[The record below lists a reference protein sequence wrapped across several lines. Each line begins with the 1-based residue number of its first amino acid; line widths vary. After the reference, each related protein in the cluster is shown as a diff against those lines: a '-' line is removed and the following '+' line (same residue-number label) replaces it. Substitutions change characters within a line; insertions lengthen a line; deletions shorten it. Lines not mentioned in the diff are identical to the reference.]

1 MKNIWLENS
10 ICKEKV
16 KEIHAQII
24 GYLIEIIDKKSMD
37 LVWQGLPAIVSTIF
51 RIARI

>member
-1 MKNIWLENS
+1 MENS
-10 ICKEKV
+10 KEKV

-24 GYLIEIIDKKSMD
+24 GYLIEKIDKKSME
-37 LVWQGLPAIVSTIF
+37 LVWLGLPAIVSTIF